1 MSSWTTQGNLDY
13 WKDIGRKD
21 MDEITPHYEAGYGI
35 RDARGRSRA
44 SGKVRGVAREIV
56 AGGGME
62 LWACQH
68 DHAPGVRDCRQLT
81 TAQRKEA
88 AACAAAWAENE
99 ITAGARYP
107 MPVEWDA

>member
-1 MSSWTTQGNLDY
+1 MSSTQDNLDY
-13 WKDIGRKD
+13 WKGVGRKD
-21 MDEITPHYEAGYGI
+21 MDEVTPHYEAGYGI
-35 RDARGRSRA
+35 RDARGPSPMP
-44 SGKVRGVAREIV
+44 
-56 AGGGME
+56 GGGME

-99 ITAGARYP
+99 ITAGALYP